1 LIVFFSLNLKSI
13 FYDYNEMII
22 KLGIITAVLILGG
35 MMFSTEITALFPNTS
50 ASLTDSLKND
60 FNYLNAKIT
69 DSAENRLDT
78 SIDKTIQSVSDS
90 VYEGITETGDKLV
103 ENVNEKISEGITET
117 GDKLVE
123 NVNEKISEGITETGD
138 NIKTGIIESSESSK
152 EILANEVSD
161 FNPFSFIQ
169 NIFKLD

>member
-1 LIVFFSLNLKSI
+1 
-13 FYDYNEMII
+13 
-22 KLGIITAVLILGG
+22 
-35 MMFSTEITALFPNTS
+35 MFSTEITTLFPNTS

-117 GDKLVE
+117 GD
-123 NVNEKISEGITETGD
+123 

-161 FNPFSFIQ
+161 FDPFSFIQ

>member
-1 LIVFFSLNLKSI
+1 MIVFFSLNLKSI

-117 GDKLVE
+117 GD
-123 NVNEKISEGITETGD
+123 

-161 FNPFSFIQ
+161 FDPFSFIQ

>member
-1 LIVFFSLNLKSI
+1 ML
-13 FYDYNEMII
+13 I
-22 KLGIITAVLILGG
+22 KLGIIGAVLVLGG
-35 MMFSTEITALFPNTS
+35 MMFSTEITTLFPNTS
-50 ASLTDSLKND
+50 ALLADSLKDDING
-60 FNYLNAKIT
+60 LNEKVT
-69 DSAENRLDT
+69 NSAENRLDT

-138 NIKTGIIESSESSK
+138 NIKTQIVESSESSK
-152 EILANEVSD
+152 KILVNEVFEFD
-161 FNPFSFIQ
+161 PFSFIK
-169 NIFKLD
+169 NIFKIN

>member
-1 LIVFFSLNLKSI
+1 
-13 FYDYNEMII
+13 MII
-22 KLGIITAVLILGG
+22 KLGIIATVLILGG

-60 FNYLNAKIT
+60 FDNLNAKIT

-103 ENVNEKISEGITET
+103 ENVNKN
-117 GDKLVE
+117 L
-123 NVNEKISEGITETGD
+123 
-138 NIKTGIIESSESSK
+138 
-152 EILANEVSD
+152 
-161 FNPFSFIQ
+161 
-169 NIFKLD
+169 

>member
-1 LIVFFSLNLKSI
+1 
-13 FYDYNEMII
+13 MII
-22 KLGIITAVLILGG
+22 KLGIIAAVLILGG

-60 FNYLNAKIT
+60 FDNLNAKIT

-117 GDKLVE
+117 GD
-123 NVNEKISEGITETGD
+123 D
-138 NIKTGIIESSESSK
+138 IKTEIIESSESSK
-152 EILANEVSD
+152 EILVNGVSGFD
-161 FNPFSFIQ
+161 PFSFIQ
-169 NIFKLD
+169 NIFKIN

>member
-1 LIVFFSLNLKSI
+1 ML
-13 FYDYNEMII
+13 I
-22 KLGIITAVLILGG
+22 KLGIIAAVLILGG
-35 MMFSTEITALFPNTS
+35 MMFSTEITTLFPSTS
-50 ASLTDSLKND
+50 ALLADSLKDDINA
-60 FNYLNAKIT
+60 LNEKMINST
-69 DSAENRLDT
+69 ENRLDT

-138 NIKTGIIESSESSK
+138 NIKTQIVESSESSK
-152 EILANEVSD
+152 KILTNEVSGFD
-161 FNPFSFIQ
+161 PFSFIK
-169 NIFKLD
+169 NIFKIN